1 MLWMASANG
10 SSGIC
15 SAAPFEN
22 GSDRGETGDV
32 GEGMRGSLCDGGGG
46 MDDARETRRKRR
58 S

>member
-1 MLWMASANG
+1 MASANG

-15 SAAPFEN
+15 STAPFEN